1 MTMWIKSFIV
11 LFLLSAFPILS
22 DKLILK
28 NGQEYENV
36 KVRTVGTLVEILFE
50 DGSKKT
56 APKKNIKSLKLK
68 VVVWKNVINKK
79 DAYEEERIR
88 IAEFLIENSNWQPK
102 EDEKPQLMILKFK
115 AGKGITT
122 YKADSLSNLIRTKVI
137 NTGVFVVVDRLT
149 MEKEIEKN
157 KCMDVNCSQNIASD
171 LKVNKL
177 LTGEISSTP
186 NGYFITGEII
196 DIKQK
201 KVEFSETILIPS
213 EEKEETKTAEFA
225 AKIAGGT
232 LEQWEH
238 PINNPQ
244 AGIQIIPYI
253 WRSMVLPGWGQYE
266 KEQYIRSVF
275 YPVLLVAG
283 AAYYKLASDQYLAKQ
298 SQYQLWTQLSF
309 VDQSNTLSPFLF
321 YFSEMQKKEANKEA
335 ATVNRVVSV
344 LLGIYI
350 VNIIDAIFTPV
361 PMELKNVSFQ
371 YNQEIFRENNSVGKV
386 YGVSYTFQF

>member
-1 MTMWIKSFIV
+1 
-11 LFLLSAFPILS
+11 
-22 DKLILK
+22 
-28 NGQEYENV
+28 
-36 KVRTVGTLVEILFE
+36 
-50 DGSKKT
+50 
-56 APKKNIKSLKLK
+56 
-68 VVVWKNVINKK
+68 
-79 DAYEEERIR
+79 
-88 IAEFLIENSNWQPK
+88 
-102 EDEKPQLMILKFK
+102 MILKFK

-238 PINNPQ
+238 PKGAVHKICFLSSLIGCWC
-244 AGIQIIPYI
+244 GILQ
-253 WRSMVLPGWGQYE
+253 
-266 KEQYIRSVF
+266 
-275 YPVLLVAG
+275 
-283 AAYYKLASDQYLAKQ
+283 
-298 SQYQLWTQLSF
+298 
-309 VDQSNTLSPFLF
+309 
-321 YFSEMQKKEANKEA
+321 
-335 ATVNRVVSV
+335 VS
-344 LLGIYI
+344 L
-350 VNIIDAIFTPV
+350 
-361 PMELKNVSFQ
+361 
-371 YNQEIFRENNSVGKV
+371 
-386 YGVSYTFQF
+386 